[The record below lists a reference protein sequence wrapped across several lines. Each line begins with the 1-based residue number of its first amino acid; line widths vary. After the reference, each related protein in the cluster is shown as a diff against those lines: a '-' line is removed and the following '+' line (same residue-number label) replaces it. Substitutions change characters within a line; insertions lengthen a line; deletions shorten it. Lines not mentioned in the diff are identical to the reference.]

1 MRKHLRKH
9 LLSKY
14 LLSGVAA
21 SALAWA
27 PLAAYAQ
34 DATTDTTTTDG
45 TTTTDAAGGGA
56 GAGGTDAGGAG
67 AGGTTDTTGGTGAA
81 GGTTDTTG
89 GTGGMGTGG
98 TGAGAGG
105 TTMGGTGGMGGTMG
119 GGMTSEPTLISG
131 TVVRY
136 YVDRTGYVTAMDVQT
151 ANGIQMV
158 TFPANRATTIYNLH
172 PVGGNI
178 DAWVVPGA
186 AGTGQWT
193 AVGTGADRPQVWW
206 HTFAVSDIDW
216 LEAEPYFEAGAT
228 ETFVSGDLEGVVV
241 NDSGDV
247 LALVLDTGNGRAMV
261 RVPPQV
267 RHVAPGHEG
276 DERVAAL
283 FRGAEVT
290 AVGTLEAPRR
300 GGLLGTYNQVFAA
313 NTLTVNGRSVG
324 AIGIPRIRL
333 ASQNTLLDW
342 NVGGPDVITEEE
354 RRAATMGYRT
364 YIPLTTGPVG
374 VGTTTDMG
382 TTGTGTTGAGMA
394 PTSTTTTETQTGR
407 VMVVAADGSML
418 PVVRKDGGLHIQA
431 ADGTLTEINRR
442 DGKYVVPESMTGARM
457 MMVMSDDR
465 QMEMDTV
472 DGNLMVIMPD
482 GSMAP
487 VTLHT
492 P

>member
-98 TGAGAGG
+98 TGAGG

-119 GGMTSEPTLISG
+119 GGMTSEPTLVSG